1 MVSVCLTSL
10 FIFFVKQ
17 KTAYEMRISDWSSDV
32 CSSDLAWHPLGRFE
46 QLPKAVDSAAL
57 SHAAF
62 ADVARHAASNGWQ
75 ADQLLIDV
83 TRGFEGAQDLFAIA
97 RAEGV
102 RPTLLVDLTAAR
114 FNPLSAAARAQ
125 FEALA
130 EFADLAAKIGRAHV

>member
-83 TRGFEGAQDLFAIA
+83 TSGFEGAQDLFAIA

-102 RPTLLVDLTAAR
+102 RPTLPVDRKSVVQGKRVAVRVDLGVRRSIQNNKTT
-114 FNPLSAAARAQ
+114 Q
-125 FEALA
+125 
-130 EFADLAAKIGRAHV
+130 